1 VKTATVPSERQG
13 EITYALVNDLP
24 SLVWAAN
31 LGTIEFHVPLWR
43 TGRRRSLPANPDL
56 LVFDLDPGEGASI
69 VECCAVAQLIV
80 EALAGSGHGDAY
92 AKTSGMKGL
101 QLYYAVAPRRSW
113 ESVRTDAHGIAQQL
127 ESEHR
132 DLVVSTMR
140 KDLRRG
146 RVLIDWS
153 QNHPAKTTISVY
165 SVRAAPFPSVST
177 PVTMSE
183 VKACAGKGDSGL
195 LRFDTEAVLERVA
208 KRGDLFAGLDAR
220 SR

>member
-1 VKTATVPSERQG
+1 VPSDRQG
-13 EITYALVNDLP
+13 EITYAVVSDLP

-43 TGRRRSLPANPDL
+43 AGRRRSLPANPDL
-56 LVFDLDPGEGASI
+56 MVFDLDPGEGASI
-69 VECCAVAQLIV
+69 VECCAVAELV
-80 EALAGSGHGDAY
+80 VDALAESGHGDAY

-101 QLYYAVAPRRSW
+101 QLYYAVRPRTTW
-113 ESVRTDAHGIAQQL
+113 DAVRDEAHGVARQL

-153 QNHPAKTTISVY
+153 QNHPAKTTIAVY

-177 PVTMSE
+177 PVTLAE
-183 VKACAGKGDSGL
+183 VSACAREGDPGL
-195 LRFDTEAVLERVA
+195 LRFDTEAVVARVDTQ
-208 KRGDLFAGLDAR
+208 GDLFAGLDADPG
-220 SR
+220 